1 MGFFDLFKSGPKHI
15 FNENGENIIYFENEN
30 IVKCKFTKVNGSI
43 NGSFLTFYKNI
54 GQTRC
59 MSAEFKNGKLEGS
72 SYEYSI
78 TAKMNWI
85 EEEYSN
91 NNVIS
96 KKVFY
101 TGFSNRGKLAKD
113 EKYKVEDEADGV
125 IKEGVYTILNKYNIS
140 NKICEDKVY
149 DESNLQP
156 KKIDVK
162 NQIKTKKTKPQVLE
176 VTSKED
182 AKNELMSL
190 KEYLDLG
197 IITQEEFDKKAVG
210 LKKILLGD

>member
-149 DESNLQP
+149 DEEERS
-156 KKIDVK
+156 DH
-162 NQIKTKKTKPQVLE
+162 E
-176 VTSKED
+176 VPPSAGQRT
-182 AKNELMSL
+182 AITAPSL
-190 KEYLDLG
+190 RAILFEKRD
-197 IITQEEFDKKAVG
+197 DRAVVG
-210 LKKILLGD
+210 AAPVR